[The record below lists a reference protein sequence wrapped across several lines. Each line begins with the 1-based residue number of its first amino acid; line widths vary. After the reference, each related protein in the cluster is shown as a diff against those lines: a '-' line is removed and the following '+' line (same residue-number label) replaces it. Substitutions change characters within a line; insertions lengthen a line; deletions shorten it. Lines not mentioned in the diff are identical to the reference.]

1 MQISCFY
8 VKSEICLATLVIY
21 WLYFYQKNEMW
32 DRDNIDI
39 VIHDNSGMLNKRMNE
54 KTTLNMIY
62 LPDT

>member
-1 MQISCFY
+1 
-8 VKSEICLATLVIY
+8 
-21 WLYFYQKNEMW
+21 MW